1 MLLIPKTEYFQH
13 PAETWNKQKCE
24 KIANSIAKDGLGTPY
39 PFRGYI
45 GSSTST
51 PPKYGS
57 VRYNGG
63 CIRNEEWYQGEFFPL
78 PIIHDSFEII
88 FVPTW
93 GYRLVKKNED
103 STQ

>member
-63 CIRNEEWYQGEFFPL
+63 CIRNEEWYQ
-78 PIIHDSFEII
+78 
-88 FVPTW
+88 
-93 GYRLVKKNED
+93 
-103 STQ
+103 